1 MDKISFQG
9 GSQLIFS
16 PKIYNACTLKT
27 VNAYRH
33 LVSGTKPMNSANLL
47 TAEATSDNVILYMG
61 NEKSGMVSVIPT
73 TEEHPD
79 LLNILDT
86 HARNLLA
93 KAKDKLTV
101 WIIGGEKASSK
112 NGDDMIRTVNEIAGV
127 LCDKP
132 NIDASILAGGNDK
145 VNRVAFK
152 RTADGLNVVVGNNI
166 KVNNLCEDELR
177 KHYNIAE
184 LNNII

>member
-1 MDKISFQG
+1 MDNISFQG
-9 GSQLIFS
+9 RSQLIFS
-16 PKIYNACTLKT
+16 PKIYKACTLKT
-27 VNAYRH
+27 EHAYKH
-33 LVSGTKPMNSANLL
+33 LVSGTKPMNSVNLL

-79 LLNILDT
+79 LLNVLDT
-86 HARNLLA
+86 NARNLLK

-127 LCDKP
+127 VCDKP
-132 NIDASILAGGNDK
+132 NIDASILAGGNGEI
-145 VNRVAFK
+145 NSVAFK

-166 KVNNLCEDELR
+166 KINGLSESELSR
-177 KHYNIAE
+177 HYDIAE
-184 LNNII
+184 LNNVI